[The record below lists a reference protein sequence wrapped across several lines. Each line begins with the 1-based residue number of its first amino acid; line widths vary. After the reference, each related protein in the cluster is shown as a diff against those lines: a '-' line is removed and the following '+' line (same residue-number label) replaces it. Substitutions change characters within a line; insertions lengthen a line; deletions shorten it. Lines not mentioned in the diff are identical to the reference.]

1 MGLGGA
7 SLRLLFLKKRSSS
20 TPETSEQTP
29 PHSCLSLLGGPAE
42 SPPPTSGHALLAL
55 EGGVGGRKDARCY
68 RGWGLGQE
76 RAPMALELQCAAC
89 GSGVSSSPAEHK

>member
-7 SLRLLFLKKRSSS
+7 SLTLLFLRKRSSS

-29 PHSCLSLLGGPAE
+29 PHSCLSLLGGPAV

-55 EGGVGGRKDARCY
+55 EGGVGGRRVHGAMEGAGR
-68 RGWGLGQE
+68 R
-76 RAPMALELQCAAC
+76 
-89 GSGVSSSPAEHK
+89 SSVL